1 MIESNE
7 QTRTKQN
14 WKNSIGLKLLIIGIL
29 ALLLLIPADMIRGII
44 LERELLN
51 EEANREVTGK
61 WANAQTL
68 NGPILTI
75 PLIYEYE
82 SEDKDGKK
90 ITTTYTKYLNILPD
104 KLSIKG
110 NVKPESLNR
119 GIYEIIV
126 YNSNMEISGD
136 FSVHGNVE
144 KKDLKEI
151 NWDNAFLTFG
161 LSDLRGIHKISNF
174 KWGNH
179 SLKAKSGVRNNLV
192 QSGITSY
199 LPDLEPSR
207 GKKVGFSLKLGLIG
221 SKNISFVPLG
231 SETKVEIESDWNTPS
246 FNGNFLPRDRDVSE
260 SGFIAKWN
268 ILELNRNLPK
278 SWMGTQNTDRFL
290 DAAFGVDLILPLD
303 DYKKSMRTAKYAA
316 MTIALTFLIFFLVE
330 VLNKKKIHPF
340 QYALV
345 GFSLCLFYTLLVS
358 ISEHMTFNL
367 AYLISSLL
375 VICMIAGY
383 SISVFKSR
391 KFTWILTLALTTI
404 YGFLFVTLQAVDY
417 ALLLGSLGLTI
428 ILSLTMYFTRNID
441 WYKIQTEVG

>member
-1 MIESNE
+1 MTESNE
-7 QTRTKQN
+7 QKLKMQN
-14 WKNSIGLKLLIIGIL
+14 WKNSIGLKLIIIGVL
-29 ALLLLIPADMIRGII
+29 MLLLLIPASMIKGII
-44 LERELLN
+44 TERELLN

-75 PLIYEYE
+75 PMVYEYE
-82 SEDKDGKK
+82 SEDKDGKNT
-90 ITTTYTKYLNILPD
+90 TTTYTKYLNILPD
-104 KLSIKG
+104 ELSIYG
-110 NVKPESLNR
+110 NVKPESLKR

-126 YNSNMEISGD
+126 YDSEIEISGD
-136 FSVHGNVE
+136 FAIHGNVD

-151 NWDNAFLTFG
+151 NWDKAFLTFG
-161 LSDLRGIHKISNF
+161 LSDLRGIQKISNF
-174 KWGNH
+174 KWGNQ
-179 SLKAKSGVRNNLV
+179 SLTAKSGVRNNLV
-192 QSGITSY
+192 QRGITSY

-207 GKKVGFSLKLGLIG
+207 GKKVRFSLKLGLIG
-221 SKNISFVPLG
+221 SENISFVPLG
-231 SETKVEIESDWNTPS
+231 SETKVEIESDWNAPS

-260 SGFIAKWN
+260 NGFTAKWN

-278 SWMGTQNTDRFL
+278 SWMGTGNTDRFL

-303 DYKKSMRTAKYAA
+303 DYKKSVRTAKYAA

-358 ISEHMTFNL
+358 ISEHMTFNF
-367 AYLISSLL
+367 AYLISSLI
-375 VICMIAGY
+375 VICMIAAY
-383 SISVFKSR
+383 SISVFKSP
-391 KFTWILTLALTTI
+391 KFTWILTLVLATI

-417 ALLLGSLGLTI
+417 ALLLGSIGLAI
-428 ILSLTMYFTRNID
+428 ILSLTMYFTRNIN